1 MLWELLMI
9 KALSG
14 LPKGVI
20 GFEMEGKLDAADY
33 RDVLIP
39 AIEQAAASGPLR
51 VVLIATK
58 FSGLSGGAMWQD
70 LKLATHHLT
79 ALKRFAFITDIE
91 WMANLTAVFGWMVPG
106 EIRVFEPSERDAA
119 IEWVTADSKP

>member
-1 MLWELLMI
+1 MI

-14 LPKGVI
+14 LPEGVI
-20 GFEMEGKLDAADY
+20 GFEMEGKLDASDY

-51 VVLIATK
+51 VALIVTK
-58 FSGLSGGAMWQD
+58 FSGLSGGAMWED

-79 ALKRFAFITDIE
+79 ALKRFALITDIE

-106 EIRVFEPSERDAA
+106 EIKVFEPAERDAA
-119 IEWVTADSKP
+119 IEWVTADSKA